1 MCQLLGASGQARAHV
16 SLLLAMPFSSARG
29 RPPVAA
35 LPLPA
40 RVSWESPPLAVAE
53 LSQRGPFRAG
63 VGGRK
68 PSSTNHPHHPRGR
81 SSSAEGFPVQPPDI
95 RASLPSCLPASSGP
109 LLDQPSWEQPGDQAP
124 QHPLSCGAS
133 LSGGWLGLRVPASAA
148 ALPTRAES
156 TPALLWGWRGA
167 QESGPSGVRRE

>member
-95 RASLPSCLPASSGP
+95 RASLPSCELVARQESWA
-109 LLDQPSWEQPGDQAP
+109 PSWTSLPGNSLGSK
-124 QHPLSCGAS
+124 HPSTLCPVGPAFLGA
-133 LSGGWLGLRVPASAA
+133 G
-148 ALPTRAES
+148 
-156 TPALLWGWRGA
+156 
-167 QESGPSGVRRE
+167 